1 MLNYQRVP
9 FFNPFHVWFR
19 MVQSPSCG
27 SQVLWFERLAADL
40 QADLIA
46 GNAVLSAYAS
56 RGDAAKA
63 MQWLHNMETQPVKT
77 GAGPWSIEMGHGFR
91 AV

>member
-1 MLNYQRVP
+1 
-9 FFNPFHVWFR
+9 

-27 SQVLWFERLAADL
+27 SQVLWFERLLSADL

-77 GAGPWSIEMGHGFR
+77 GAGPWSIEMGHGLNRFR